1 MARAEFPAPAEWS
14 ERIAAFLDGQVPAE
28 PARLAATVVLL
39 RDPGDASATAAV
51 PRNPGAA
58 PTATDADAGSSN
70 GPKVYLLKRSATM
83 SFAGGRYAFPGGR
96 VDPRDSDAS
105 VAWAGPS
112 AEEWGMRFDCSAADA
127 RALVCAAVRETFE
140 ETGVL
145 FAGPSTTTVV
155 ASTADESWEADRH
168 ALETRELPLTEL
180 LTRRSLVLRT
190 DLLGAWSRWVTPEF
204 EPRRYDTAFFIAA
217 LPTGQHARDVSGEA
231 ESTVWT
237 TASRAIADHAAGSVS
252 MLPPTVTTLR
262 EIAAHATTDS
272 VFEAAAER
280 SLKPIMVD
288 VERHEDGSFWL
299 VWPAGMATADDHRV

>member
-1 MARAEFPAPAEWS
+1 MSGASVTRAEFPAPAEWS
-14 ERIAAFLDGQVPAE
+14 ERIAAFLDGHVPAE

-39 RDPGDASATAAV
+39 RDPPHDAVTNPAA
-51 PRNPGAA
+51 
-58 PTATDADAGSSN
+58 SSSD
-70 GPKVYLLKRSATM
+70 GPDVYLLKRSATM

-112 AEEWGMRFDCSAADA
+112 AEEWGTRFGCSASDA

-145 FAGPSTTTVV
+145 FAGPGPDTVV
-155 ASTADESWEADRH
+155 ASTADEGWEADRH
-168 ALETRELPLTEL
+168 ALETRELSLTEL

-217 LPTGQHARDVSGEA
+217 LPIGQHARDVSGEA
-231 ESTVWT
+231 DSTVWT
-237 TASRAIADHAAGSVS
+237 TAPRATADHAAGTVS

-262 EIAAHATTDS
+262 EIAPYRTTDA
-272 VFEAAAER
+272 VFEASSER
-280 SLKPIMVD
+280 SLKPIMAD
-288 VERHEDGSFWL
+288 VERHEDGTFWL
-299 VWPAGMATADDHRV
+299 VWPNGLANVHDH

>member
-39 RDPGDASATAAV
+39 REPAGDAAANPSA
-51 PRNPGAA
+51 
-58 PTATDADAGSSN
+58 SS
-70 GPKVYLLKRSATM
+70 PEVYLLKRSTTM

-112 AEEWGMRFDCSAADA
+112 AEEWGTRFDCSAADA

-145 FAGPSTTTVV
+145 FAGRSPTTVV
-155 ASTADESWEADRH
+155 AETADEGWEADRH
-168 ALETRELPLTEL
+168 ALETRELSLTEL

-190 DLLGAWSRWVTPEF
+190 DLLGAWSRWVTPAF

-217 LPTGQHARDVSGEA
+217 LPAGQHARDVSGEA
-231 ESTVWT
+231 DSTVWT
-237 TASRAIADHAAGSVS
+237 TATRAIADQAAGSVS
-252 MLPPTVTTLR
+252 MLPPTLTTLR
-262 EIAAHATTDS
+262 EIAPYSTTNS

-280 SLKPIMVD
+280 SLKPIMAD
-288 VERHEDGSFWL
+288 VERHEDGTFWL
-299 VWPAGMATADDHRV
+299 VWPNGMTTAYDH

>member
-1 MARAEFPAPAEWS
+1 MTRAEFPAPAEWS
-14 ERIAAFLDGQVPAE
+14 ERIAAYLDGQVPEE

-39 RDPGDASATAAV
+39 RTAAD
-51 PRNPGAA
+51 NAA
-58 PTATDADAGSSN
+58 ATPSPPDS
-70 GPKVYLLKRSATM
+70 PEVYLLKRSATM

-112 AEEWGMRFDCSAADA
+112 AEEWGARFGCSAADA

-145 FAGPSTTTVV
+145 FAGPGPDTVV
-155 ASTADESWEADRH
+155 ASTADEGWEADRH
-168 ALETRELPLTEL
+168 ALETRELSLTEL

-190 DLLGAWSRWVTPEF
+190 DLLGAWSRWVTPAF

-217 LPTGQHARDVSGEA
+217 LPAGQHARDVSGEA
-231 ESTVWT
+231 DSTVWT
-237 TASRAIADHAAGSVS
+237 TASQAIADHAAGTVS

-262 EIAAHATTDS
+262 EIAPYPTTDS
-272 VFEAAAER
+272 VFGAASER
-280 SLKPIMVD
+280 SLKPIMAD
-288 VERHEDGSFWL
+288 VERHEDGTFWL
-299 VWPAGMATADDHRV
+299 VWPSGMTTAYDH

>member
-1 MARAEFPAPAEWS
+1 VARAEFPAPAEWS
-14 ERIAAFLDGQVPAE
+14 ERIAAYLDGQVEAE

-39 RDPGDASATAAV
+39 RETADDATPSPDPSA
-51 PRNPGAA
+51 
-58 PTATDADAGSSN
+58 
-70 GPKVYLLKRSATM
+70 GPEVYLLKRSATM

-112 AEEWGMRFDCSAADA
+112 ADEWAARFDCSAADA

-145 FAGPSTTTVV
+145 FAGPSATTVV
-155 ASTADESWEADRH
+155 ASTIDESWEADRH
-168 ALETRELPLTEL
+168 ALETRALSMTEF

-190 DLLGAWSRWVTPEF
+190 DLLGAWSRWVTPAF

-217 LPTGQHARDVSGEA
+217 LPAGQQARDVSGEA
-231 ESTVWT
+231 DSTVWT
-237 TASRAIADHAAGSVS
+237 TAPRAIADHATGTVS

-262 EIAAHATTDS
+262 EIAPHPTTDS
-272 VFEAAAER
+272 VFEAAAAR
-280 SLKPIMVD
+280 SLKPIMAD
-288 VERHEDGSFWL
+288 VQRHADGSFWL
-299 VWPAGMATADDHRV
+299 AWPDLA

>member
-1 MARAEFPAPAEWS
+1 M
-14 ERIAAFLDGQVPAE
+14 RIQLNWFNEKLA
-28 PARLAATVVLL
+28 ARLADLAAGRVTPAPPRDAATIMVLRTPADGSGVEILML
-39 RDPGDASATAAV
+39 RRTAAMKFA
-51 PRNPGAA
+51 PGAY
-58 PTATDADAGSSN
+58 
-70 GPKVYLLKRSATM
+70 V
-83 SFAGGRYAFPGGR
+83 FPGGS
-96 VDPRDSDAS
+96 VDPADYGADIG
-105 VAWAGPS
+105 WQGPS
-112 AEEWGMRFDCSAADA
+112 AGEFGARLGASAEVA

-155 ASTADESWEADRH
+155 TSTADEGWEADRH
-168 ALETRELPLTEL
+168 ALETRELALTEL

-262 EIAAHATTDS
+262 EIAAHATTGS
-272 VFEAAAER
+272 VFEAAAGR
-280 SLKPIMVD
+280 SLKPIMAD

-299 VWPAGMATADDHRV
+299 VWPAGMASADDRRV